1 MIYDCITFYNELDL
15 LEVRLHELCDVVDR
29 FVLVEATQTFQGN
42 PKPLFFEEHK
52 HAFSR
57 YADKITHIVVEFPDE
72 AALRSH
78 LSTRPPNMTWAREHY
93 QRDQISRGLTK
104 ALPDDLIIVS
114 DVDEIISA
122 AKLRGAIAERRPHD
136 LTIFAM
142 SIYTGCVNR
151 RVKGTVWEKGPRM
164 IEFSDFTGA
173 QHLRMTKMVAANRLG
188 NSAVSQFY
196 TRYQNYMLRGISN
209 NIYVVPDS
217 GWHMTSIGD
226 WDRYRSKI
234 LAFSHTEVAE
244 EEHFRCKEAFER
256 RLDETT
262 SAVDPSELP
271 KFIQE
276 NLQRF
281 TLAS

>member
-1 MIYDCITFYNELDL
+1 MIYDCFTFYNELDL
-15 LEVRLHELCDVVDR
+15 LEVRLHELYDVVDR

-42 PKPLFFEEHK
+42 PKPLYFDEHK

-57 YADKITHIVVEFPDE
+57 YADKITHIIIEFPDDGT
-72 AALRSH
+72 LRSQ
-78 LSTRPPNMTWAREHY
+78 LSTHPQNTTWAREHY
-93 QRDQISRGLTK
+93 QRDQISRGLAN

-122 AKLRGAIAERRPHD
+122 AKLREAIAKKRPHD

-142 SIYTGCVNR
+142 PIYTGCVNR
-151 RVKGTVWEKGPRM
+151 RVNGSVWEKGPRM

-173 QHLRMTKMVAANRLG
+173 QHLRMTKMVAANHLG
-188 NSAVSQFY
+188 NSAVGRFY
-196 TRYQNYMLRGISN
+196 TRYQNYVLRGISN
-209 NIYVVPDS
+209 RIYIVPES

-234 LAFSHTEVAE
+234 LAFSHREVTQE
-244 EEHFRCKEAFER
+244 ERFKCKEAFER
-256 RLDETT
+256 KLAETT
-262 SAVDPSELP
+262 SAVDPRELP

-276 NLQRF
+276 NLERF
-281 TLAS
+281 TLA

>member
-42 PKPLFFEEHK
+42 PKPLFFEVHK

-122 AKLRGAIAERRPHD
+122 AKLRGAIAERILGLYGRAAPSNDEDGRRKPFREFRCQSILYEVPKLHAPWD
-136 LTIFAM
+136 L
-142 SIYTGCVNR
+142 
-151 RVKGTVWEKGPRM
+151 E
-164 IEFSDFTGA
+164 
-173 QHLRMTKMVAANRLG
+173 QHLRRTG
-188 NSAVSQFY
+188 
-196 TRYQNYMLRGISN
+196 
-209 NIYVVPDS
+209 
-217 GWHMTSIGD
+217 
-226 WDRYRSKI
+226 
-234 LAFSHTEVAE
+234 
-244 EEHFRCKEAFER
+244 
-256 RLDETT
+256 
-262 SAVDPSELP
+262 
-271 KFIQE
+271 
-276 NLQRF
+276 
-281 TLAS
+281 